1 MTERVTSNL
10 LLYRNSWTVISVTN
24 VGKALE
30 FYRDKIG
37 IPFDLIVEDENGQV
51 GYIGSPLNLHFTT
64 GKPFLYMV
72 VEGIEA
78 LYEDYKS
85 KGINIIDELKL
96 NPHTG
101 MDEFAI
107 QDDDGNIIRF
117 GRDIPEQ

>member
-1 MTERVTSNL
+1 MSETTAPSL
-10 LLYRNSWTVISVTN
+10 LQYRNSWTVMSVTD
-24 VGKALE
+24 VSTALE
-30 FYRDKIG
+30 FYRDKLG

-51 GYIGSPLNLHFTT
+51 AYIGSPLNLHFTT

-72 VEGIEA
+72 VEGIEE
-78 LYEDYKS
+78 LYEDYKK

-117 GRDIPEQ
+117 GRDVPEE

>member
-1 MTERVTSNL
+1 MSETVTPSL
-10 LLYRNSWTVISVTN
+10 LQYRNSWTVMSVTD

-37 IPFDLIVEDENGQV
+37 ISFDLVVEDENGQV

-72 VEGIEA
+72 VEGIDE
-78 LYEDYKS
+78 LYDDYKS
-85 KGINIIDELKL
+85 KGVHIIDELKF
-96 NPHTG
+96 NQHTG

-107 QDDDGNIIRF
+107 QDDDGNVIRF
-117 GRDIPEQ
+117 GRDVPEE

>member
-1 MTERVTSNL
+1 MSETVKPGL
-10 LLYRNSWTVISVTN
+10 LQYRNSWTVISVTD

-37 IPFDLIVEDENGQV
+37 ISFDLIVEDEEGHI

-64 GKPFLYMV
+64 GQSFLYMV
-72 VEGIEA
+72 VEGIEE
-78 LYEDYKS
+78 LYEDYKN

-107 QDDDGNIIRF
+107 QDDDGNIMRF
-117 GRDIPEQ
+117 GRDIPED

>member
-1 MTERVTSNL
+1 M
-10 LLYRNSWTVISVTN
+10 SVTDA
-24 VGKALE
+24 GKALE
-30 FYRDKIG
+30 FYRDKLG
-37 IPFDLIVEDENGQV
+37 IPFDLIVEDENGQI

-64 GKPFLYMV
+64 AKPFLYMV
-72 VEGIEA
+72 VEGIEE
-78 LYEDYKS
+78 LYEDYKN

-117 GRDIPEQ
+117 GRDIPEE